1 MAAKGV
7 ESPIIGAT
15 KVKYIDDAVGALDI
29 HLADEDV
36 AYLEEM
42 YVPHPVIEAI
52 DKNPEQ
58 GVILLDEKNRKCTG
72 CMIFILSNK
81 ERKDKDYEEK
91 YRIGKELFE
100 ADMLVIVTP
109 LYYYG
114 MSAQMKTVIAGLFMK

>member
-7 ESPIIGAT
+7 ESPIIGET

-42 YVPHPVIEAI
+42 YVPHPVIGAI

-58 GVILLDEKNRKCTG
+58 GVMLLDEKKW
-72 CMIFILSNK
+72 K
-81 ERKDKDYEEK
+81 EHRLHD
-91 YRIGKELFE
+91 IHFE
-100 ADMLVIVTP
+100 
-109 LYYYG
+109 
-114 MSAQMKTVIAGLFMK
+114 Q